1 MGEGWSDYYGLLMTI
16 QPSDVSTTT
25 RPVGNYLFA
34 QGPNGA
40 GIRSFPYTTDTG
52 VNPFTYDDIKTESV
66 PHGVGSVWATMLWD
80 MTWALIDEYGFDPDL
95 YNGTGGNNIAMHL
108 VTEGLKLQ
116 PCSPGFVDGRD
127 AILQADQIL
136 YGGANQ
142 CLIWKAF
149 ADRGLGASASQGSS
163 GDRSD
168 GVEAF
173 DMPGTC
179 VVELDKT
186 ADVSEALPG
195 ENIVYTI
202 TATNNSSESKTN
214 LVITDPIPA
223 NTIFVSA
230 TNGGTMSGGVVTFPA
245 FDLGIGASNSVSFTV
260 QIDPATVPDI
270 PDFIDDMENGAAA
283 WNTSNTGNSSWGLST
298 AQANSGS
305 TSWFAADVT
314 STSIANLVTLEPLQ
328 LSSTSELTFSH
339 NYDTEVTWDGG
350 VVEISQDNG
359 STWTDLGSHFTANG
373 YNSTINNSR
382 PAFSG
387 NSNGFISSTVDLS
400 SFIGPA
406 LIRFQMNCDQAVG
419 GVGWYIDDV
428 VVNNQQLAI
437 PNTAEIDVDGI
448 SYFASLDQATTVL
461 IDPNALVIQTSIE
474 DVLCDGDSNG
484 KAWVTASNGTGSYT
498 YSWSTGTTTDTIFN
512 LTAGNY
518 VVTVND
524 GVSSKVAS
532 AIISSPSPLSLTMSS
547 TDATAGT
554 GGTATAAVSGGTPAY
569 SYNWSNGGNTA
580 TISDLAPGTYDV
592 SVTDFNGC
600 LETGTVDVIDP
611 TNCNDNLIVVEIT
624 MDQWPEDITVI
635 VRDDAGNQLY
645 IKAYDNSTP
654 DGATVF
660 DYICVP
666 DDCYEVEIDDSFGDG
681 LCQNGNIVGSY
692 KVSDGATNQVF
703 FEGCDI
709 GGGVIHDLC
718 YPLLSLSSTHIDPS
732 CTGLSDGSIDLTVH
746 DGSPNPSFSYSNGA
760 TTEDVTG
767 LQAGIYTVTV
777 TDGVTEVI
785 ETVEIYQSKATVY
798 VDNGINEG
806 SLYYAATNA
815 CITDTINFE
824 DVLMN
829 EVIVVNQE
837 VPLQDGHIVNGL
849 GLQLITVSGD
859 NSNRIF
865 NIASGATVE
874 IYNMTLQDAV
884 ESINGG
890 AINNN
895 GTLILE
901 NVVFKNNMEGT
912 ILKSLTNRG
921 SLVIKGNVIMQ
932 E

>member
-1 MGEGWSDYYGLLMTI
+1 
-16 QPSDVSTTT
+16 
-25 RPVGNYLFA
+25 
-34 QGPNGA
+34 
-40 GIRSFPYTTDTG
+40 
-52 VNPFTYDDIKTESV
+52 
-66 PHGVGSVWATMLWD
+66 
-80 MTWALIDEYGFDPDL
+80 
-95 YNGTGGNNIAMHL
+95 
-108 VTEGLKLQ
+108 
-116 PCSPGFVDGRD
+116 
-127 AILQADQIL
+127 
-136 YGGANQ
+136 
-142 CLIWKAF
+142 
-149 ADRGLGASASQGSS
+149 
-163 GDRSD
+163 
-168 GVEAF
+168 
-173 DMPGTC
+173 
-179 VVELDKT
+179 
-186 ADVSEALPG
+186 
-195 ENIVYTI
+195 
-202 TATNNSSESKTN
+202 
-214 LVITDPIPA
+214 
-223 NTIFVSA
+223 
-230 TNGGTMSGGVVTFPA
+230 
-245 FDLGIGASNSVSFTV
+245 
-260 QIDPATVPDI
+260 
-270 PDFIDDMENGAAA
+270 
-283 WNTSNTGNSSWGLST
+283 
-298 AQANSGS
+298 
-305 TSWFAADVT
+305 
-314 STSIANLVTLEPLQ
+314 
-328 LSSTSELTFSH
+328 
-339 NYDTEVTWDGG
+339 
-350 VVEISQDNG
+350 
-359 STWTDLGSHFTANG
+359 
-373 YNSTINNSR
+373 
-382 PAFSG
+382 
-387 NSNGFISSTVDLS
+387 
-400 SFIGPA
+400 
-406 LIRFQMNCDQAVG
+406 
-419 GVGWYIDDV
+419 
-428 VVNNQQLAI
+428 
-437 PNTAEIDVDGI
+437 
-448 SYFASLDQATTVL
+448 
-461 IDPNALVIQTSIE
+461 
-474 DVLCDGDSNG
+474 
-484 KAWVTASNGTGSYT
+484 
-498 YSWSTGTTTDTIFN
+498 
-512 LTAGNY
+512 
-518 VVTVND
+518 
-524 GVSSKVAS
+524 
-532 AIISSPSPLSLTMSS
+532 
-547 TDATAGT
+547 
-554 GGTATAAVSGGTPAY
+554 
-569 SYNWSNGGNTA
+569 
-580 TISDLAPGTYDV
+580 
-592 SVTDFNGC
+592 
-600 LETGTVDVIDP
+600 
-611 TNCNDNLIVVEIT
+611 